1 MAYRILVIDDE
12 INMLNLLKRILSKEG
27 YEVTTCPTAEEA
39 LEKLGQKVYDLIVA
53 DLVLPGM
60 NGIELLKTVKKDW
73 PNTPFILIT
82 AFASVESAVEAMKIG
97 AYDYIAKPFQTEEIK
112 ITIKK
117 AIEQQELSSE
127 LQRLRSEVRVQYG
140 FQNIIGRS
148 KKMLSLYNLITKV
161 ADSMSTILLQGESG
175 TGKEL
180 FAKAIH
186 YNSSRRD
193 KPFVAVECSVLPETL
208 LESELFGHTKG
219 AFTGAIRAKKGL
231 FEQANGGTIF
241 LDEIGDI
248 SLAMQSKLLRVLQ
261 EREIRPVGS
270 NEIIKIDVRVIAATN
285 TELKKAV
292 NAKTFRED
300 LYYRIAVIPISI
312 PPLRE
317 RKEDISL
324 LVDHFIKKYCQINN
338 KNIKTISPRV
348 LSLLSDYNWPGNVRE
363 LENVIERAVL
373 ISETNEITVDCLP
386 IEIQLSKAALIDSQ
400 PGGSLKDKLAKAKEE
415 IELQALKLALK
426 KHNGN
431 KSLAAKELGISRG
444 SLYNKIREYNL

>member
-1 MAYRILVIDDE
+1 LNYRILVIDDE
-12 INMLNLLKRILSKEG
+12 INMLNLLKKILSKEG

-39 LEKLGQKVYDLIVA
+39 LEQLGRKVYDLIVA
-53 DLVLPGM
+53 DLVLPGI
-60 NGIELLKTVKKDW
+60 NGIELLKTVKKDM
-73 PNTPFILIT
+73 PTIPFILIT
-82 AFASVESAVEAMKIG
+82 AFASIESAVEAMKMG
-97 AYDYIAKPFQTEEIK
+97 AFDYLAKPFQTEELK
-112 ITIKK
+112 ITIRK

-127 LQRLRSEVRVQYG
+127 LQRLRTEVRGQYR

-186 YNSSRRD
+186 YNSSRVD

-231 FEQANGGTIF
+231 FEQAHGGTIF

-270 NEIIKIDVRVIAATN
+270 NEIIKVDVRVIAATN
-285 TELKKAV
+285 TELKEAVKAR
-292 NAKTFRED
+292 TFRED
-300 LYYRIAVIPISI
+300 LFYRIAVIPISI

-317 RKEDISL
+317 RKEDIPL
-324 LVDHFIKKYCQINN
+324 LVEHFISKYCRINN
-338 KNIKTISPRV
+338 KNIKTISPKT
-348 LSLLSDYNWPGNVRE
+348 LSLLTDYNWPGNVRE
-363 LENVIERAVL
+363 LENVIERAIL
-373 ISETNEITVDCLP
+373 ISERDEIGVDCLP
-386 IEIQLSKAALIDSQ
+386 SEVQMPKTVLINSQ
-400 PGGSLKDKLAKAKEE
+400 SGGSFEEKLAKAKEE
-415 IELQALKLALK
+415 IELQFIKLALK

-431 KSLAAKELGISRG
+431 KSLAAKELGMSRG
-444 SLYNKIREYNL
+444 SLYNKIKNHNL

>member
-39 LEKLGQKVYDLIVA
+39 LEELGRKVYDLIVA
-53 DLVLPGM
+53 DLVLPGID
-60 NGIELLKTVKKDW
+60 GIELLKLVKKDW
-73 PNTPFILIT
+73 PNLPFILIT
-82 AFASVESAVEAMKIG
+82 AFASVESAVEAMKMG

-127 LQRLRSEVRVQYG
+127 LKRLRSEVRGQYR
-140 FQNIIGRS
+140 FQNIIGHS
-148 KKMLSLYNLITKV
+148 KKMLSLFNLITKV
-161 ADSMSTILLQGESG
+161 SDSMSTILLQGESG

-193 KPFVAVECSVLPETL
+193 KPCVAVECSVLPETL

-231 FEQANGGTIF
+231 FEEANGGTIF

-270 NEIIKIDVRVIAATN
+270 NEIIKIDVRIIAATN
-285 TELKKAV
+285 TELKEAV
-292 NAKTFRED
+292 KEKTFRED

-317 RKEDISL
+317 RKEDIPL
-324 LVDHFIKKYCQINN
+324 LVNHFIEKYCQIN
-338 KNIKTISPRV
+338 KEKIKSISPQA
-348 LSLLSDYNWPGNVRE
+348 LSLLTDYSWPGNVRE

-373 ISETNEITVDCLP
+373 ICEAEEISVNCLP
-386 IEIQLSKAALIDSQ
+386 LEIQIPQSTLINSQ
-400 PGGSLKDKLAKAKEE
+400 PGSNLKDKLAKAKEE

-426 KHNGN
+426 KYRGN

-444 SLYNKIREYNL
+444 SLYNKIKEYNL

>member
-1 MAYRILVIDDE
+1 VIDDE
-12 INMLNLLKRILSKEG
+12 INMLNLLKKILSKEG

-39 LEKLGQKVYDLIVA
+39 LEQLGRKVYDLIVA
-53 DLVLPGM
+53 DLVLPGI
-60 NGIELLKTVKKDW
+60 NGIELLKTVKKDM
-73 PNTPFILIT
+73 PNIPFILIT
-82 AFASVESAVEAMKIG
+82 AFASVESAVEAMKMG
-97 AYDYIAKPFQTEEIK
+97 AYDYLAKPFQTEELK

-127 LQRLRSEVRVQYG
+127 LQRLRSEVRGQYR

-148 KKMLSLYNLITKV
+148 KKMLSLYNLVTKV
-161 ADSMSTILLQGESG
+161 ADSMSTILLQGQSG

-186 YNSSRRD
+186 YNSTRRD
-193 KPFVAVECSVLPETL
+193 KAFVAIECSVLPETL

-231 FEQANGGTIF
+231 FEQAHGGTIF

-270 NEIIKIDVRVIAATN
+270 NEIIKVDVRIIAATN
-285 TELKKAV
+285 TELKEAV
-292 NAKTFRED
+292 KVKTFRED

-317 RKEDISL
+317 KKEDIPL
-324 LVDHFIKKYCQINN
+324 LVEHFINKYCRINA
-338 KNIKTISPRV
+338 KKIKTISPKA
-348 LSLLSDYNWPGNVRE
+348 LSLLTDYNWPGNVRE
-363 LENVIERAVL
+363 LENVIERAIL
-373 ISETNEITVDCLP
+373 ISESNEINVDCLP
-386 IEIQLSKAALIDSQ
+386 SEIQVPQTVFIDSQ
-400 PGGSLKDKLAKAKEE
+400 SSGSLEDKLTKAKEE
-415 IELQALKLALK
+415 IELQFIKLALK
-426 KHNGN
+426 MHNGN

-444 SLYNKIREYNL
+444 SLYNKIRHHNL

>member
-1 MAYRILVIDDE
+1 LNYRILVVDDE
-12 INMLNLLKRILSKEG
+12 INMLNLLKKILSKEG

-39 LEKLGQKVYDLIVA
+39 LEQLGRKVYDLIVA

-60 NGIELLKTVKKDW
+60 NGIELLKAVKKDM
-73 PNTPFILIT
+73 PNMPFILIT
-82 AFASVESAVEAMKIG
+82 AFASIESAVEAMKMG
-97 AYDYIAKPFQTEEIK
+97 AFDYLAKPFQTEEIK
-112 ITIKK
+112 ITIRK

-127 LQRLRSEVRVQYG
+127 LQRLRTEVRGQYR

-186 YNSSRRD
+186 YNSSRVD

-231 FEQANGGTIF
+231 FEQAHGGTIF
-241 LDEIGDI
+241 LDEIGEI

-270 NEIIKIDVRVIAATN
+270 NEVIKVDVRVIAATN
-285 TELKKAV
+285 TELKEAV
-292 NAKTFRED
+292 KAKTFRED
-300 LYYRIAVIPISI
+300 LFYRIAVIPISI

-317 RKEDISL
+317 RKEDIPL
-324 LVDHFIKKYCQINN
+324 LVEHFISKYCRINN
-338 KNIKTISPRV
+338 KNIKSISLKA
-348 LSLLSDYNWPGNVRE
+348 LSLLTDYNWPGNVRE
-363 LENVIERAVL
+363 LENVIERAIL
-373 ISETNEITVDCLP
+373 ISERDEIGIDCLP
-386 IEIQLSKAALIDSQ
+386 SEIQMPKTALINSQ
-400 PGGSLKDKLAKAKEE
+400 SGGSFEEKLTKAKEE
-415 IELQALKLALK
+415 IELQFIKLALK

-431 KSLAAKELGISRG
+431 KSLAAKELGMSRG
-444 SLYNKIREYNL
+444 SLYNKIKHHNL

>member
-1 MAYRILVIDDE
+1 
-12 INMLNLLKRILSKEG
+12 MLNLLKRILSKEG
-27 YEVTTCPTAEEA
+27 YEVTTCLTAEEA

-53 DLVLPGM
+53 DIVLPGM
-60 NGIELLKTVKKDW
+60 NGIELLKMVKKDW
-73 PNTPFILIT
+73 PNSPFILIT

-127 LQRLRSEVRVQYG
+127 LQRLRSEVIGQYR

-161 ADSMSTILLQGESG
+161 ADSISTILLQGESG

-219 AFTGAIRAKKGL
+219 AFTGAVRAKKGL

-261 EREIRPVGS
+261 EREIRPIGS
-270 NEIIKIDVRVIAATN
+270 NEVTKVDVRIIAATN

-292 NAKTFRED
+292 KVKMFRED

-324 LVDHFIKKYCQINN
+324 LVEHFTKKYCQAN
-338 KNIKTISPRV
+338 KKKVKTISSKS
-348 LSLLSDYNWPGNVRE
+348 LSLLTDYNWPGNVRE

-373 ISETNEITVDCLP
+373 ISETDEITVDYLP
-386 IEIQLSKAALIDSQ
+386 IEVQLSKAALIDSQ
-400 PGGSLKDKLAKAKEE
+400 SGGSLKDKLSKAKEE
-415 IELQALKLALK
+415 IEMQALKLALK

>member
-1 MAYRILVIDDE
+1 
-12 INMLNLLKRILSKEG
+12 MLNLLKKTLSKEG

-39 LEKLGQKVYDLIVA
+39 LEQLGRKVYDLIVA

-60 NGIELLKTVKKDW
+60 NGIELLKTVKKDM
-73 PNTPFILIT
+73 PTIPFILIT
-82 AFASVESAVEAMKIG
+82 AFASIESAVEAMKMG
-97 AYDYIAKPFQTEEIK
+97 AFDYLAKPFQTEELK
-112 ITIKK
+112 ITIRK

-127 LQRLRSEVRVQYG
+127 LQRLRTEVRGQYK

-186 YNSSRRD
+186 YNSSRVD

-231 FEQANGGTIF
+231 FEQAHGGTIF

-270 NEIIKIDVRVIAATN
+270 NEIIKVDVRVIAATN
-285 TELKKAV
+285 TELKEAV
-292 NAKTFRED
+292 KAKTFRED
-300 LYYRIAVIPISI
+300 LFYRIAVIPISI

-317 RKEDISL
+317 KKEDIPF
-324 LVDHFIKKYCQINN
+324 LVEHFISKYCRINN
-338 KNIKTISPRV
+338 KNIKTISRKT
-348 LSLLSDYNWPGNVRE
+348 LSLLTDYNWPGNVRE
-363 LENVIERAVL
+363 LENVIERAIL
-373 ISETNEITVDCLP
+373 ISESDEIGVDCLP
-386 IEIQLSKAALIDSQ
+386 SEVQMPKTVLINSQ
-400 PGGSLKDKLAKAKEE
+400 SGGSFEEKLTKAKEE
-415 IELQALKLALK
+415 IELQFIKLALK

-431 KSLAAKELGISRG
+431 KSLAAKELGMSRG
-444 SLYNKIREYNL
+444 SLYNKIKNHNL

>member
-1 MAYRILVIDDE
+1 LNYRILVIDDE
-12 INMLNLLKRILSKEG
+12 INMLNLLKKTLSKEG

-39 LEKLGQKVYDLIVA
+39 LEQLGRKVYDLIVA

-60 NGIELLKTVKKDW
+60 NGIELLKTVKKDM
-73 PNTPFILIT
+73 PTIPFILIT
-82 AFASVESAVEAMKIG
+82 AFASIESAVEAMKMG
-97 AYDYIAKPFQTEEIK
+97 AFDYLAKPFQTEELK
-112 ITIKK
+112 ITIRK

-127 LQRLRSEVRVQYG
+127 LQRLRTEVRGQYK

-186 YNSSRRD
+186 YNSSRVD

-231 FEQANGGTIF
+231 FEQAHGGTIF

-270 NEIIKIDVRVIAATN
+270 NEIIKVDVRVIAATN
-285 TELKKAV
+285 TELKEAV
-292 NAKTFRED
+292 KAKTFRED
-300 LYYRIAVIPISI
+300 LFYRIAVIPISI

-317 RKEDISL
+317 KKEDIPF
-324 LVDHFIKKYCQINN
+324 LVEHFISKYCRINN
-338 KNIKTISPRV
+338 KNIKTISRKT
-348 LSLLSDYNWPGNVRE
+348 LSLLTDYNWPGNVRE
-363 LENVIERAVL
+363 LENVIERAIL
-373 ISETNEITVDCLP
+373 ISESDEIGVDCLP
-386 IEIQLSKAALIDSQ
+386 SEVQMPKTVLINSQ
-400 PGGSLKDKLAKAKEE
+400 SGGSFEEKLTKAKEE
-415 IELQALKLALK
+415 IELQFIKLALK

-431 KSLAAKELGISRG
+431 KSLAAKELGMSRG
-444 SLYNKIREYNL
+444 SLYNKIKNHNL